1 MSNEMFDLAVAGGG
15 PAGLAAALAAR
26 QRGLTAAVAD
36 PGQPPID
43 KACGEGLL
51 PDSLAA
57 LRALGVDPPLSAGF
71 PFVGIRFLSRDAH
84 VDARFPQGPGLGIRR
99 TVLHQMMAGRA
110 AQAGV
115 QLLWRRRVTGLSS
128 RGLFLGAREIPAR
141 WIAGADGQNSRVRK
155 WAGLDATG
163 RPQPRFGFRLHY
175 SIQPWTDFVEVYWCD
190 GAQIYVTPV
199 AHNEV
204 CVVVLSRDPHLRLEA
219 VLPRFPALHA
229 RLKSAPTSS
238 AERGA
243 VSLVRRIPR
252 VASSRVALIGDAS
265 GSVDAVTGFGLGLA
279 FRHAHSLAAALHRGR
294 LDAYNTAHRRLMRRP
309 ALMSSLLL
317 TLDRVPLLRRRV
329 LTAFREHPNLFEIML
344 SMHVGE
350 ISAAAF
356 TRHALLPLGWRL
368 LTA

>member
-1 MSNEMFDLAVAGGG
+1 MFDLAVAGGG
-15 PAGLAAALAAR
+15 PAGLAIALAAR

-36 PGQPPID
+36 SAQPPIG

-51 PDSLAA
+51 PDSLTA

-71 PFVGIRFLSRDAH
+71 PFAGIRFLSRDAH

-99 TVLHQMMAGRA
+99 TVLHQMMAERA

-115 QLLWRRRVTGLSS
+115 ELLWRRRVTGISS

-141 WIAGADGQNSRVRK
+141 FVAGADGQNSRVRK
-155 WAGLDATG
+155 WAGLEPTA
-163 RPQPRFGFRLHY
+163 RPQPRFGFRRHY
-175 SIQPWTDFVEVYWCD
+175 SIEPWTDFMEVYWCD

-199 AHNEV
+199 APNEV
-204 CVVVLSRDPHLRLEA
+204 CVVALSRNPHLRLEA
-219 VLPRFPALHA
+219 VLPCFPALHA
-229 RLKSAPTSS
+229 RLKNAPASS
-238 AERGA
+238 TERGA
-243 VSLVRRIPR
+243 ISIVRRIPR

-279 FRHAHSLAAALHRGR
+279 FRHAHSLAGALYRGR
-294 LDAYNTAHRRLMRRP
+294 LDDYNTAHRRLMRRP
-309 ALMSSLLL
+309 TLMSSLLL

-329 LTAFREHPNLFEIML
+329 LASFRQHPNLFETML

-350 ISAAAF
+350 ISPAAF
-356 TRHALLPLGWRL
+356 TRDALLPLGWRL
-368 LTA
+368 LTAK